1 MSYPV
6 LSIIIISYNTKE
18 LLEQCI
24 ESIIKSLTNSRI
36 NELKKI
42 EIIVVDNNSKDGT
55 REYLKKLQ
63 TTNFKFQTS
72 FKHQTSNIKLQTI
85 LNDQNLG
92 FAKANNQGIKIAR
105 GEYILL
111 LNSDTKI
118 IERDFFGK
126 ILKFLD
132 SHPKVGI
139 LGPQLLWEDG
149 KIQASGGYFPTL
161 ERIFFW
167 AFFLDDL
174 PILGNIIH
182 SYHPHT
188 PSFYWKNKYYQ
199 NYHQQDW
206 ITGACFFIR
215 KEIINKI
222 GVLDE
227 KFFMY
232 VEELEFCYRAKKAGF
247 ETIYYPRA
255 KIIHLGGKSGTSLGA
270 TIGEFQGLKY
280 FYKKHKPKWQLPIL
294 KFLLKTAAFW
304 RFLFFDRKIYRQV
317 LVKF

>member
-1 MSYPV
+1 MLRMTGS
-6 LSIIIISYNTKE
+6 T
-18 LLEQCI
+18 
-24 ESIIKSLTNSRI
+24 KSLLNSKTPK
-36 NELKKI
+36 LKK
-42 EIIVVDNNSKDGT
+42 
-55 REYLKKLQ
+55 
-63 TTNFKFQTS
+63 
-72 FKHQTSNIKLQTI
+72 HQASDKRSADWRRVIKLQTI
-85 LNDQNLG
+85 FNDQNVG
-92 FAKANNQGIKIAR
+92 FAKANNQGIKVAK
-105 GEYILL
+105 GKYILL

-118 IERDFFGK
+118 IEKDFFKK

-149 KIQASGGYFPTL
+149 KIQASGGYFPSL
-161 ERIFFW
+161 WRIFFW

-174 PILGNIIH
+174 PILGNIIR

-215 KEIINKI
+215 KKIIDKI
-222 GVLDE
+222 GLLDE
-227 KFFMY
+227 NFFMY
-232 VEELEFCYRAKKAGF
+232 VEELEFCYRAKRAGF
-247 ETIYYPRA
+247 ETVYYPKA

-294 KFLLKTAAFW
+294 KFLLKIAAW
-304 RFLFFDRKIYRQV
+304 GRFLFLNRKIYRQV
-317 LVKF
+317 LAKI

>member
-1 MSYPV
+1 MPDSNNSTMKQPNKV
-6 LSIIIISYNTKE
+6 ILSIIIVSYNTKK
-18 LLEQCI
+18 LLEECI
-24 ESIIKSLTNSRI
+24 ESIIQNS
-36 NELKKI
+36 KTQTSSASY
-42 EIIVVDNNSKDGT
+42 EIIVVDNNSQDDSVKMLKNLKLKLIVNKD
-55 REYLKKLQ
+55 
-63 TTNFKFQTS
+63 NV
-72 FKHQTSNIKLQTI
+72 
-85 LNDQNLG
+85 G
-92 FAKANNQGIKIAR
+92 FAKANNQGIKIAK
-105 GEYILL
+105 GKYLLL

-118 IERDFFGK
+118 IEKDFFEK

-132 SHPKVGI
+132 SHLKVGI

-149 KIQASGGYFPTL
+149 KIQASGGYFPNL
-161 ERIFFW
+161 GRIFFW

-206 ITGACFFIR
+206 ITGACLFIR
-215 KEIINKI
+215 KEIIDKI

-227 KFFMY
+227 NFFLY
-232 VEELEFCYRAKKAGF
+232 VEELEFCYRTKKAGF
-247 ETIYYPRA
+247 EVIYYPKA

-294 KFLLKTAAFW
+294 KFLLKIAAFW

-317 LVKF
+317 LAKI